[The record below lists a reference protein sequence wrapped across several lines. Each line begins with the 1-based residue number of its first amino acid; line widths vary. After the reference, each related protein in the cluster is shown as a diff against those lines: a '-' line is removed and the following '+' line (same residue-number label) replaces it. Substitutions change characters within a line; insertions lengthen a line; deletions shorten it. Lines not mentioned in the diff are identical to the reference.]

1 MATYYVI
8 PSTPKTPYPT
18 LPIDFPTMA
27 MYLQSALEDSRRAMH
42 DSSSG
47 LRKLAKSVDS
57 YYADE
62 PQFVGVDEGPE
73 RRSFGGVL
81 KKVIG
86 RANKQSRGN
95 RGGNA
100 EVYELVT
107 PFVPEEWG

>member
-1 MATYYVI
+1 
-8 PSTPKTPYPT
+8 
-18 LPIDFPTMA
+18 MA
-27 MYLQSALEDSRRAMH
+27 MYLQSALEDSRRAIH

-57 YYADE
+57 YFASERD
-62 PQFVGVDEGPE
+62 FVGVDEGPE
-73 RRSFGGVL
+73 KRSFGGVF

-95 RGGNA
+95 RGGN
-100 EVYELVT
+100 EETFELVT